1 MALHFH
7 ILVVLLFKD
16 IQQLVGVHLKVL
28 DIPSPTASGQ
38 SIELTCSYELDGD
51 KLYSV
56 KWYKNNT
63 EFYRYLPNDWP
74 PGQFLPLPGVRVD
87 LSKSGEN
94 KVYLN
99 RISLESA
106 GIYRC
111 EVSAEAPSFQTVE
124 ASKQLEV
131 TVFPTEG
138 PRINGG
144 RHEYAVGD
152 TVNINCTS
160 AKSRPEAQIRWYINN
175 KPVQAEYITT
185 FPTKH
190 HGDGLK
196 TSTVGLRF
204 DVRDDHL
211 WNGRVKLRCTA
222 TVSRAVELSNEAVI
236 FTRQRHASDLRIS
249 NTINQVGGKAT
260 AKTIPVQL
268 NMSVCI
274 EFLMLLYYHS
284 ALFTHMTPV

>member
-1 MALHFH
+1 MALHYY
-7 ILVVLLFKD
+7 ILLVLLFKD
-16 IQQLVGVHLKVL
+16 LQQLLGVHLKVL
-28 DIPSPTASGQ
+28 DIPSPTTSGQ

-51 KLYSV
+51 QLYSV

-87 LSKSGEN
+87 LSKSGED

-106 GIYRC
+106 GMYRC

-138 PRINGG
+138 PRISGG
-144 RHEYAVGD
+144 RPEYVVGD
-152 TVNINCTS
+152 IVNINCTS
-160 AKSRPEAQIRWYINN
+160 AKSRPEAKIRWYINN
-175 KPVQAEYITT
+175 KPVGVEAEYITT
-185 FPTKH
+185 FPTKL

-196 TSTVGLRF
+196 TSTAGLRF
-204 DVRDDHL
+204 VVKDEHL
-211 WNGRVKLRCTA
+211 WSENMKLRCTA

-236 FTRQRHASDLRIS
+236 FARQQHASGLRIS
-249 NTINQVGGKAT
+249 NTLNQ
-260 AKTIPVQL
+260 
-268 NMSVCI
+268 
-274 EFLMLLYYHS
+274 
-284 ALFTHMTPV
+284 